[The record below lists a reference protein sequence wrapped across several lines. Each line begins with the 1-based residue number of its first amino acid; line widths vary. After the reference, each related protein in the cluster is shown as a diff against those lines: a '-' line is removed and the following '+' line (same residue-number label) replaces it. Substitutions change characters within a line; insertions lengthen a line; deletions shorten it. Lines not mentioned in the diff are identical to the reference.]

1 MPNWCSN
8 TLTLE
13 GKKEN
18 LKAFLINVYT
28 NLKDEHVKLDVF
40 KLHSQNDMYCFNP
53 SCQEISLQE
62 LNSETINNFDDNR
75 LIIQYESRWSPN
87 VSDTLEVAK
96 IFHLNLEHEYEEL
109 GMGVY
114 GKAQYDFETDTY
126 LETNLSDDEIAECTD
141 EEGFQD
147 YDKLQSILDKKV
159 YV

>member
-8 TLTLE
+8 TITLE

-18 LKAFLINVYT
+18 LKAFLMNAYVQYKIRTV
-28 NLKDEHVKLDVF
+28 DDVF
-40 KLHSQNDMYCFNP
+40 KLHSQNEMYCFGA
-53 SCQEISLQE
+53 SCQQILFEE
-62 LNSETINNFDDNR
+62 LNSETINNFEDTTLN
-75 LIIQYESRWSPN
+75 IQYETRWSPN

-109 GMGVY
+109 GMGIY
-114 GKAQYDFETDTY
+114 GKAEYDFETDVY
-126 LETNLSDDEIAECTD
+126 HETNLTDDEIAECTD
-141 EEGFQD
+141 DEGFQD